1 MQYKKVTDYVYY
13 KNLAYAVLR
22 TNFPKSNIYIVNRQ
36 LIIIDGERHVLTDQ
50 NAAIF
55 DKSTLAIRK
64 AFRILR
70 GNHIYSNL

>member
-36 LIIIDGERHVLTDQ
+36 LIIIDGERYVFPEQ
-50 NAAIF
+50 NG
-55 DKSTLAIRK
+55 KSTLAIQK

-70 GNHIYSNL
+70 GNHLYSNL